1 VTERQRKVALLI
13 DYDNLQ
19 ICYSRDA
26 PGTQLD
32 IGAVLEFAQTYGRVV
47 VSRAYAE
54 WGLLSERLSIW
65 KHGVE
70 PAFAPVMRP
79 EGSTREGKSL
89 CDTVMVADG
98 VDLLWTMEFDVL
110 VLVTSDKDMIPLARM
125 ARQRGVLVVV
135 LGSDLT
141 AVQLIECAN
150 DFVTYRHLLLGLGR
164 AEERP
169 SLVTH
174 IREEPRAR
182 RQREASGLPAPET
195 RLPREAR
202 TGRVPR
208 ELREPRATRPSARRA
223 EVAPVIETAPVEV
236 EAAPAATLEAPVASP
251 PDGLETAAP
260 RRRRRR
266 GGRGRRPA
274 GTSSVGLAGDALETG
289 YGEPESASGEEAAEA
304 DLFESAGEDE
314 TQLAETSFAETP
326 FAETP
331 FAEAPADELEQ
342 APETLEEQP
351 AMALEL
357 EPPPPT
363 PLRVPQPEARL
374 KPWERWPEPAPARP
388 TRSRSSSRPARRAE
402 ASVVPT
408 EQRLEPDFAAAPDEE
423 AVASAATEPAAEPAG
438 ESPTAEAPAQSE
450 NGPVAEGDAAAS
462 AVSPEAD
469 PGLPETGGPENSSP
483 ENGAAEAEPP
493 AKPARRRVRRAAP
506 RKRTEATAAAPEAE
520 LP

>member
-1 VTERQRKVALLI
+1 MTERQRKVALLI

-65 KHGVE
+65 RHGVE
-70 PAFAPVMRP
+70 PAFAPVMRS

-110 VLVTSDKDMIPLARM
+110 VLVTSDKDMIPLARL

-141 AVQLIECAN
+141 AGQLIECAN

-164 AEERP
+164 TEERP

-174 IREEPRAR
+174 VREEPRAR
-182 RQREASGLPAPET
+182 RQREANGLPAPET

-208 ELREPRATRPSARRA
+208 ELREPRVTRPAARRA
-223 EVAPVIETAPVEV
+223 EAVPAIEPAPAEMEVAPLAP
-236 EAAPAATLEAPVASP
+236 LEAPVASP
-251 PDGLETAAP
+251 TDGLETAAP

-266 GGRGRRPA
+266 GGRGRRPTGA
-274 GTSSVGLAGDALETG
+274 SSPALAGEALEADDEG
-289 YGEPESASGEEAAEA
+289 LESASGELEAAEA
-304 DLFESAGEDE
+304 EPRESAREDQ
-314 TQLAETSFAETP
+314 TRFAADP
-326 FAETP
+326 L
-331 FAEAPADELEQ
+331 AEAPADDLEPV
-342 APETLEEQP
+342 PETLDEQP
-351 AMALEL
+351 APALEL
-357 EPPPPT
+357 EPPSPT
-363 PLRVPQPEARL
+363 PLRVPRPEPRL

-388 TRSRSSSRPARRAE
+388 TRRRTSGRHAPRAE
-402 ASVVPT
+402 GSIAPP
-408 EQRLEPDFAAAPDEE
+408 EQRLEPDFATAPDQEV
-423 AVASAATEPAAEPAG
+423 VATSAAEPAAEPAG
-438 ESPTAEAPAQSE
+438 DSPTAEAPAQRE
-450 NGPVAEGDAAAS
+450 NGPVAEGDAAAA
-462 AVSPEAD
+462 AVSPEASS
-469 PGLPETGGPENSSP
+469 GSP
-483 ENGAAEAEPP
+483 EDVAPEDGALEPAAPEDGVAGAEPP
-493 AKPARRRVRRAAP
+493 AKPVRRRVRRAAP
-506 RKRTEATAAAPEAE
+506 RKRAEAAAAAPEAE